1 MTAIYPVLL
10 EVPDDKRNLSGKNR
24 TLYLSRHAR
33 DALEISA
40 QKGRIHLSELLKDE
54 NGVPQPCGGNYWSLS
69 HKPTYVAAVVAPE
82 RIGIDIEEIRRCSE
96 SLFRKI
102 ADHREWGLADTDQVT
117 TPTLPSPFKGEGL
130 PARNALACEAGGG
143 KGEKRKFPY
152 YKFKLFFRYW
162 TAKEAV
168 LKAVGTG
175 LKDLSKCKIAHLI
188 DENSLAID
196 YMNKRWLIE
205 HLFFNGHIAS
215 INKGLYDIKWS
226 VIRGL
231 ED

>member
-1 MTAIYPVLL
+1 MNTIYPVILA
-10 EVPDDKRNLSGKNR
+10 VPDDKRNLSGKNR

-40 QKGRIHLSELLKDE
+40 RKSRIHLSELLKDE

-69 HKPTYVAAVVAPE
+69 HKPVYVAAVVAPE
-82 RIGIDIEEIRRCSE
+82 RIGIDIEEIRTCSE

-102 ADHREWGLADTDQVT
+102 ADRREWGLADTDKIN
-117 TPTLPSPFKGEGL
+117 TPTLPSTFKGEGW
-130 PARNALACEAGGG
+130 GG
-143 KGEKRKFPY
+143 GEKREFLY
-152 YKFKLFFRYW
+152 NKFKLFFRYW

-168 LKAVGTG
+168 LKSVGTG
-175 LKDLSKCKIAHLI
+175 LKDLSKCKIAQII

-215 INKGLYDIKWS
+215 INNGLYDIKWS
-226 VIRGL
+226 VVRGQKIRR
-231 ED
+231 

>member
-1 MTAIYPVLL
+1 MTFCESINFNLRVLRGLIFPFCEEFVDLAAIYPVILA
-10 EVPDDKRNLSGKNR
+10 VPDDKRNLSGKNR

-40 QKGRIHLSELLKDE
+40 RKGRIHLSELLKDE

-82 RIGIDIEEIRRCSE
+82 RIGIDIEEIRTCSE

-102 ADHREWGLADTDQVT
+102 ADRREWGLADTD
-117 TPTLPSPFKGEGL
+117 
-130 PARNALACEAGGG
+130 
-143 KGEKRKFPY
+143 
-152 YKFKLFFRYW
+152 KFKLFFRYW

-226 VIRGL
+226 VVR
-231 ED
+231 DQSKD

>member
-1 MTAIYPVLL
+1 MNTIYPVILA
-10 EVPDDKRNLSGKNR
+10 VPDNKRNLSGR
-24 TLYLSRHAR
+24 DRVSYLSKYAR
-33 DALEISA
+33 DALKISA
-40 QKGRIHLSELLKDE
+40 QKSHIYLSNLLKDE

-69 HKPTYVAAVVAPE
+69 HKPAYVAAVVAPE
-82 RIGIDIEEIRRCSE
+82 RIGIDIEEIRTCSE

-102 ADHREWGLADTDQVT
+102 ADHREWGLADTD
-117 TPTLPSPFKGEGL
+117 
-130 PARNALACEAGGG
+130 
-143 KGEKRKFPY
+143 
-152 YKFKLFFRYW
+152 KFKLFFRYW

-175 LKDLSKCKIAHLI
+175 LKDLSKCKIAQII
-188 DENSLAID
+188 DENNLAID

-215 INKGLYDIKWS
+215 VNKGLYEIKW
-226 VIRGL
+226 IRGL